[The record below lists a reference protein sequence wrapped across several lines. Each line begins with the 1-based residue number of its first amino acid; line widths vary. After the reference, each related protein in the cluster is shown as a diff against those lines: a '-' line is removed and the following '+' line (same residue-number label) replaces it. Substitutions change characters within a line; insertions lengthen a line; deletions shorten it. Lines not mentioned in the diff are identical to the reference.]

1 MGRHGPVPK
10 PPDKRHGHRSKAE
23 NVTTRVSGAAPAPP
37 PLDLDVP
44 DVVAD
49 WYAALSQGPEAR
61 FYTPALWQRAR
72 VAAVMLA
79 GVLRS
84 GRPSSQM
91 YAALQKDM
99 QALLVD
105 AGELRRLGITVQPA
119 AEAERPNNVIDW
131 RKRAEEESMTARRSR
146 PIEEHARG

>member
-1 MGRHGPVPK
+1 MGARGPVPK

-23 NVTTRVSGAAPAPP
+23 NATTRVTGAAAEPP
-37 PLDLDVP
+37 LLDLDVP

-91 YAALQKDM
+91 YAALQRDM

-119 AEAERPNNVIDW
+119 AETELPDNVIDW

>member
-10 PPDKRHGHRSKAE
+10 RPEKRHGHRSKAE
-23 NVTTRVSGAAPAPP
+23 NATTCLAGAATEAPP
-37 PLDLDVP
+37 LNLDVP

-49 WYAALSQGPEAR
+49 WYAALSEGAEAQ

-105 AGELRRLGITVQPA
+105 AGELRRLGITVHA
-119 AEAERPNNVIDW
+119 EEAELPGNVIDW
-131 RKRAEEESMTARRSR
+131 RARVDGQRAERRARVGS
-146 PIEEHARG
+146 EQA

>member
-1 MGRHGPVPK
+1 MGARGPVPK

-23 NVTTRVSGAAPAPP
+23 NATTRVTGAAAEPP
-37 PLDLDVP
+37 PLGLDVP

-119 AEAERPNNVIDW
+119 ETKLPNNVIDW
-131 RKRAEEESMTARRSR
+131 RQRAEDHQAARRQR
-146 PIEEHARG
+146 VLEEDAHV